1 MGNSC
6 GCCCKC
12 SKANYEHEQGETP
25 AQTELTPVEFTSVAN
40 TLKTGDI
47 CVLHREG
54 TEQTHY
60 AMFVLYED
68 LGDHSPL
75 LLLKG
80 KTKPL
85 PLERFKCECDNNLRH
100 VRIVSAN
107 GRIFY
112 GDYVKV
118 LIYKLK
124 RKQVVTET
132 HCQVDKVSE
141 IVRKLSYHEDELKFI
156 EDTNNI
162 SDARRSQYVCTF
174 MLAHVMT
181 RLGWMSAQPHTVTP
195 ENFLKHLNLE
205 EPISIK
211 LPETTEGPLSTGSAP
226 FFAKL
231 M

>member
-6 GCCCKC
+6 GCCCKY
-12 SKANYEHEQGETP
+12 SERKYEHKEAETP
-25 AQTELTPVEFTSVAN
+25 TQTELAPVEFSSVAN

-54 TEQTHY
+54 TEHIHY
-60 AMFVLYED
+60 AMFVMYED
-68 LGDHSPL
+68 LGHHSPL

-85 PLERFKCECDNNLRH
+85 PLELFKREHEKSLRH

-107 GRIFY
+107 GRMFY
-112 GDYVKV
+112 NDYVKIM
-118 LIYKLK
+118 IYRLK
-124 RKQVVTET
+124 QEQLVTGAN
-132 HCQVDKVSE
+132 VDKVSE
-141 IVRKLSYHEDELKFI
+141 IVRKLNYHEDELKFI
-156 EDTNNI
+156 EGAKI

-174 MLAHVMT
+174 MLAHVMS
-181 RLGWMSAQPHTVTP
+181 RLGCMSVQPHTVTP
-195 ENFLKHLNLE
+195 ENFINHLNLD

-211 LPETTEGPLSTGSAP
+211 LPETTKGPCVTGSPP
-226 FFAKL
+226 FFVKL